1 MPLTAPSFA
10 NRRGIIAMCTAMA
23 CFVTNDALVKYTSES
38 MASAQLIFIRGLFA
52 TALLLAVA
60 TAQGALTWPGQHAR
74 CATHGVRHLLDRRV
88 LLRAGLDAFATVAY
102 LTALFNMQIGNAT
115 AINMAAPLFITL
127 MAVLALGEKVSAAR
141 WWAVACGFVG
151 VLLIVQPA
159 GDAFNAWALLCLLG
173 TLAHAG
179 RDLMTRVID
188 KSVPSILITLATAV
202 AVTVLAAAWT
212 AFQGWHAPSARQLAL
227 LAAASVF
234 LSGGYYLIIVGMREG
249 EMSVIAPF
257 RYTGLLYALLVG
269 WVVWRNVPN
278 ALAWCGIVLLMGAG
292 LYILRNERNRARVG
306 LEAATD

>member
-1 MPLTAPSFA
+1 MPLTTTSSA

-52 TALLLAVA
+52 TSLLLAVA
-60 TAQGALTWPGQHAR
+60 TAQGAISWPGQRAGT
-74 CATHGVRHLLDRRV
+74 ATQGLRHMLHRRV

-127 MAVLALGEKVSAAR
+127 IAVLALGEKVSPAR
-141 WWAVACGFVG
+141 WVAVVCGFAG

-173 TLAHAG
+173 TMAHAG
-179 RDLMTRVID
+179 RDLITRTID

-212 AFQGWHAPSARQLAL
+212 ALQGWHPPSAHQLAL

-278 ALAWCGIVLLMGAG
+278 ALAWVGIVLLMGAG
-292 LYILRNERNRARVG
+292 LYILRSERNRARVG
-306 LEAATD
+306 LEAAAD

>member
-60 TAQGALTWPGQHAR
+60 TAQGAFTWPGQRAR
-74 CATHGVRHLLDRRV
+74 CATHGLRHLLDRRV

-127 MAVLALGEKVSAAR
+127 IAVLALGEKVSPAR
-141 WWAVACGFVG
+141 WVAVACGFAG

-159 GDAFNAWALLCLLG
+159 GDAFNSWALLCLLG

-188 KSVPSILITLATAV
+188 KSVPSILITVATAV

-212 AFQGWHAPSARQLAL
+212 ALQGWHAPSARQLAL

-278 ALAWCGIVLLMGAG
+278 ALAWTGIVLLMGAG
-292 LYILRNERNRARVG
+292 LYILRSERNRARVG
-306 LEAATD
+306 LEAAAD

>member
-60 TAQGALTWPGQHAR
+60 TAQGALTWPGQRAR
-74 CATHGVRHLLDRRV
+74 TATQGLRHLLNRRV
-88 LLRAGLDAFATVAY
+88 MLRAGLDAFATVAY

-127 MAVLALGEKVSAAR
+127 IAVLALGEKVSPAR
-141 WWAVACGFVG
+141 WVAVVCGFAG

-159 GDAFNAWALLCLLG
+159 GDAFNSWALLCLLG

-179 RDLMTRVID
+179 RDLITRTID
-188 KSVPSILITLATAV
+188 KSVPSILITVATAV

-212 AFQGWHAPSARQLAL
+212 ALQGWHAPSARQLAL

-278 ALAWCGIVLLMGAG
+278 ALAWAGIVLLMGAG
-292 LYILRNERNRARVG
+292 LYILRSERNRARVG
-306 LEAATD
+306 LEAAAD